1 MPLPVISTP
10 TYDLII
16 PSTGKKIEFRPFLVK
31 EEKILILAMES
42 EDQKQI
48 AKAVRQVLSNCIVT
62 KGVDVSE
69 FATFD
74 IELLFLN
81 IRGKSVG
88 EKIPIV
94 ITCEDD
100 GETEVNVEL
109 DVDEIK
115 VTKDKNHTD
124 VVDIGNGYFVKM
136 KYPKFDEFI
145 ENNFIGGGTDE
156 SFKLIAKC
164 IDTIY
169 NDEESWDSVDFTEKE
184 MIEFLEQFP
193 TSQFK
198 NIEAFFETM
207 PKLVHEITVTNP
219 KTKKKNKVVL
229 EGLAS
234 FFS

>member
-10 TYDLII
+10 TYELKI
-16 PSTGKKIEFRPFLVK
+16 PSTGKTIEFRPFLVK

-42 EDQKQI
+42 EDSKQI
-48 AKAVRQVLSNCIVT
+48 AKAVKQVLSNCITT
-62 KGVDVSE
+62 KDVDVSE
-69 FATFD
+69 LATFD

-81 IRGKSVG
+81 IRAKSVG

-94 ITCEDD
+94 VTCDDD
-100 GETEVNVEL
+100 GVTEVEVEV
-109 DVDEIK
+109 DVDDVK
-115 VTKDKNHTD
+115 VTTDKNHTD
-124 VVDIGNGYFVKM
+124 TIEIGNGYFVKM
-136 KYPKFDEFI
+136 KYPRFDQFI
-145 ENNFIGGGTDE
+145 ESNFTGGSEE
-156 SFKLIAKC
+156 SFRLIARC
-164 IDTIY
+164 VETIY

-184 MIEFLEQFP
+184 MIDFLEQFP

-198 NIEAFFETM
+198 RIEQFFETM
-207 PKLVHEITVTNP
+207 PRLEHVINVTNP